1 MFEDEACEEPTFE
14 TPSLEWEVQA
24 TEQPTFDFTSEPTIA
39 TAPVVEP
46 QYSAEQ
52 EVIRHQLDDEA
63 EEAPKSYRIQSTV
76 LPEEI
81 ARRNEVRASK
91 IQEITSR
98 IQNAESIAE
107 YESQPAYLR
116 RNVEVSDERPSQEN
130 NISRFGLS
138 GSGNNSELSC
148 VFSKTVF
155 AVATLPYR
163 EVSSTSA
170 SANRTVVLVKAIEFA
185 KDGLE
190 VIEDVAEDIKEAAE
204 DVGEWLDENACYIG
218 LNMALTTG
226 CVAYFTPKPAPA
238 DPGTV
243 TSTTI
248 SGTMVA
254 AMVSLGQKAAIM
266 LVSKE
271 IGKLLADGIFLIPGV
286 KGKCDKELLTKVL
299 TNVVGKANPIY
310 ATAALSTP
318 AGVGLFVGSVVSPIV
333 ATLIC
338 EGLVP
343 NGFSKLDE

>member
-1 MFEDEACEEPTFE
+1 MGLFKKIKKGASKAGNTVKKGANQAAKTTTQAANTVAKTTTKAANTVAKE
-14 TPSLEWEVQA
+14 T
-24 TEQPTFDFTSEPTIA
+24 TK
-39 TAPVVEP
+39 TANTVAKTTTNIYTDSKKAVKQTANVV
-46 QYSAEQ
+46 AKNT
-52 EVIRHQLDDEA
+52 
-63 EEAPKSYRIQSTV
+63 EEAAKQGLDV
-76 LPEEI
+76 
-81 ARRNEVRASK
+81 ASDTWK
-91 IQEITSR
+91 E
-98 IQNAESIAE
+98 
-107 YESQPAYLR
+107 
-116 RNVEVSDERPSQEN
+116 
-130 NISRFGLS
+130 
-138 GSGNNSELSC
+138 GS
-148 VFSKTVF
+148 KQ
-155 AVATLPYR
+155 
-163 EVSSTSA
+163 
-170 SANRTVVLVKAIEFA
+170 AIDFA

-190 VIEDVAEDIKEAAE
+190 VIEDVAEDIKDAAE
-204 DVGEWLDENACYIG
+204 DAAEWLDENACYIG

-254 AMVSLGQKAAIM
+254 AMATLGQKAAIM

-286 KGKCDKELLTKVL
+286 KGKCNKELLTRVL

-338 EGLVP
+338 EGVVP
-343 NGFSKLDE
+343 NGFSKLDN

>member
-1 MFEDEACEEPTFE
+1 MGLFKKIKKGAKKAGDSVKKGASSAANTTTKAANTVAKE
-14 TPSLEWEVQA
+14 TTKAANTVAKETTKAANTVA
-24 TEQPTFDFTSEPTIA
+24 KVTSNVYTDSKKA
-39 TAPVVEP
+39 VVHTTNVV
-46 QYSAEQ
+46 AKNT
-52 EVIRHQLDDEA
+52 
-63 EEAPKSYRIQSTV
+63 EEAAKQGLDV
-76 LPEEI
+76 
-81 ARRNEVRASK
+81 ASDTWK
-91 IQEITSR
+91 E
-98 IQNAESIAE
+98 
-107 YESQPAYLR
+107 
-116 RNVEVSDERPSQEN
+116 
-130 NISRFGLS
+130 
-138 GSGNNSELSC
+138 GS
-148 VFSKTVF
+148 
-155 AVATLPYR
+155 AQ
-163 EVSSTSA
+163 
-170 SANRTVVLVKAIEFA
+170 AIDFA

-254 AMVSLGQKAAIM
+254 AMVTLGQKAAIM

-286 KGKCDKELLTKVL
+286 KGKCDKELLTRVL

-310 ATAALSTP
+310 TTAALSTP

-338 EGLVP
+338 EGVVP
-343 NGFSKLDE
+343 NGFSKLDD

>member
-1 MFEDEACEEPTFE
+1 MGLFKKIGKSIKKEANKVADTTTNVVNTVAKE
-14 TPSLEWEVQA
+14 TTNAANTVADTTTKAANTVAKETTKVANTVAKTTTNIYTDSKKA
-24 TEQPTFDFTSEPTIA
+24 
-39 TAPVVEP
+39 VVKTTNVV
-46 QYSAEQ
+46 AKNT
-52 EVIRHQLDDEA
+52 
-63 EEAPKSYRIQSTV
+63 EEAAKQGLDV
-76 LPEEI
+76 
-81 ARRNEVRASK
+81 ASDTWK
-91 IQEITSR
+91 E
-98 IQNAESIAE
+98 
-107 YESQPAYLR
+107 
-116 RNVEVSDERPSQEN
+116 
-130 NISRFGLS
+130 
-138 GSGNNSELSC
+138 GS
-148 VFSKTVF
+148 
-155 AVATLPYR
+155 AQ
-163 EVSSTSA
+163 
-170 SANRTVVLVKAIEFA
+170 AIDFA

-190 VIEDVAEDIKEAAE
+190 VVEDIADDIKEAAE
-204 DVGEWLDENACYIG
+204 DAVEWLDQNACYIG

-248 SGTMVA
+248 SASMVA

-271 IGKLLADGIFLIPGV
+271 VGKLLADGIFLIPGV
-286 KGKCDKELLTKVL
+286 KGKCNKELLTKVL

-343 NGFSKLDE
+343 NGFSKLDD

>member
-1 MFEDEACEEPTFE
+1 MGLLKKIKKGAKKAGDSVKKGATSAVNTTVNTTTNVANTVAKE
-14 TPSLEWEVQA
+14 TTNAANTVAKETTKAVNTVA
-24 TEQPTFDFTSEPTIA
+24 KVTSNVYTDSKKA
-39 TAPVVEP
+39 VVHTTNVV
-46 QYSAEQ
+46 AKNT
-52 EVIRHQLDDEA
+52 
-63 EEAPKSYRIQSTV
+63 EEAAKQGLDV
-76 LPEEI
+76 
-81 ARRNEVRASK
+81 ASDTWK
-91 IQEITSR
+91 E
-98 IQNAESIAE
+98 
-107 YESQPAYLR
+107 
-116 RNVEVSDERPSQEN
+116 
-130 NISRFGLS
+130 
-138 GSGNNSELSC
+138 GS
-148 VFSKTVF
+148 
-155 AVATLPYR
+155 AQ
-163 EVSSTSA
+163 
-170 SANRTVVLVKAIEFA
+170 AIDFA

>member
-1 MFEDEACEEPTFE
+1 MKFKMPKVKKPKMPSIPKIPNIPTPKIPNPIDVIVDTAKDVGDAVVDTAKDVGDAVVDTANDVAKTTTNIYKDTAKAVVHTTDVVAKNTQEAAKQGLDVASDTWKEG
-14 TPSLEWEVQA
+14 
-24 TEQPTFDFTSEPTIA
+24 
-39 TAPVVEP
+39 
-46 QYSAEQ
+46 SAQ
-52 EVIRHQLDDEA
+52 
-63 EEAPKSYRIQSTV
+63 
-76 LPEEI
+76 
-81 ARRNEVRASK
+81 
-91 IQEITSR
+91 
-98 IQNAESIAE
+98 
-107 YESQPAYLR
+107 
-116 RNVEVSDERPSQEN
+116 
-130 NISRFGLS
+130 
-138 GSGNNSELSC
+138 
-148 VFSKTVF
+148 
-155 AVATLPYR
+155 
-163 EVSSTSA
+163 
-170 SANRTVVLVKAIEFA
+170 AIEFA

-343 NGFSKLDE
+343 NGFSKLDA